1 MDFYNNIIYTN
12 IRFTKFLIFQ
22 NIPIHSM
29 SEFAPFGKHTHVI
42 VRPNKR
48 VNTTV
53 IKYKIIDVSTAYS
66 KYFLLI
72 DVL

>member
-1 MDFYNNIIYTN
+1 MDFYNNNIDTN

-29 SEFAPFGKHTHVI
+29 SEITPFGKYAHI
-42 VRPNKR
+42 IARPNKR

-53 IKYKIIDVSTAYS
+53 IKYK
-66 KYFLLI
+66 K
-72 DVL
+72 